1 MAKPKAR
8 DSKSKKAAKGED
20 DTLAGSEAAFEKC
33 LPKALS
39 IDPAEVVPMRGDP
52 NLALHNVQVGLKA
65 LAPYMAGLKA
75 ALPKLD
81 FEAVQGLEEVALAA
95 VFATSR
101 VDRKAG
107 AGKKV
112 FALLT
117 KARALRAVLLAAAD
131 AMEKAG
137 LLPAAAVKKIRRG
150 RGPTDAADDL
160 VQLAA
165 LFRKHTAKLKNKSP
179 VSPELI
185 KQAATMGSDLL
196 AALKPKHA
204 KRKHVLT
211 PEIQDAIDARDRTW
225 TLLVQG
231 HRDLRRAGMWVWA
244 DQVDKHV
251 PPLQSRAATPRKK
264 KDETKHE

>member
-8 DSKSKKAAKGED
+8 DSKSKKAAKGQD
-20 DTLAGSEAAFEKC
+20 DTLTGSEAAFEEC

-39 IDPAEVVPMRGDP
+39 IEPANVVPMRADP
-52 NLALHNVQVGLKA
+52 NLALHNVQVGLKSLEPHWA
-65 LAPYMAGLKA
+65 ELKT

-81 FEAVQGLEEVALAA
+81 QKSVRGLEEVALAA

-107 AGKKV
+107 AGKKLT
-112 FALLT
+112 ALLA
-117 KARALRAVLLAAAD
+117 KARALRALLLSTAD

-137 LLPAAAVKKIRRG
+137 LLPPSTAKKIRKG
-150 RGPTDAADDL
+150 RGTMDAADDL

-179 VSPELI
+179 VSAELI
-185 KQAATMGSDLL
+185 KEAATIGSDLL
-196 AALKPKHA
+196 AQLKPKHA
-204 KRKHVLT
+204 KRKTVVT
-211 PEIQDAIDARDRTW
+211 PEIKDAADARDRTW

-251 PPLQSRAATPRKK
+251 PPLQSRAAKPRKK
-264 KDETKHE
+264 DKKEEG

>member
-8 DSKSKKAAKGED
+8 DSKSKKAAKGQDE
-20 DTLAGSEAAFEKC
+20 TLAGTEAAFEKC

-39 IDPAEVVPMRGDP
+39 LEPGSVIPMRGDP
-52 NLALHNVQVGLKA
+52 NLALHNVQVGIEALGPHWAELKT
-65 LAPYMAGLKA
+65 

-81 FEAVQGLEEVALAA
+81 QKSVQGLEEVALAA

-112 FALLT
+112 SALLT
-117 KARALRAVLLAAAD
+117 KARALRAVLLSSAD
-131 AMEKAG
+131 AMAKAG
-137 LLPAAAVKKIRRG
+137 LVPAAAVKKTRTG
-150 RGPTDAADDL
+150 KGALDAADDL

-179 VSPELI
+179 VSTDMIKEAAEL
-185 KQAATMGSDLL
+185 GSDLL
-196 AALKPKHA
+196 AQLKPKHA
-204 KRKHVLT
+204 KRKTVVT

-251 PPLQSRAATPRKK
+251 PPLQSRAAKPRKK
-264 KDETKHE
+264 DQG

>member
-8 DSKSKKAAKGED
+8 DSKSKKAAKGQD
-20 DTLAGSEAAFEKC
+20 DTLTGSEAAFEEC

-39 IDPAEVVPMRGDP
+39 IDPTNVVPMRADP

-65 LAPYMAGLKA
+65 LEPHWAELKT

-81 FEAVQGLEEVALAA
+81 QKSVRGLEEVALAA

-101 VDRKAG
+101 VDRQAG
-107 AGKKV
+107 ANKKV
-112 FALLT
+112 AGLLV
-117 KARALRAVLLAAAD
+117 KARALRALLLSSAD
-131 AMEKAG
+131 ALEKVG
-137 LLPAAAVKKIRRG
+137 LLPSAAVKKVRKG
-150 RGPTDAADDL
+150 KGPFDTADDL

-179 VSPELI
+179 VSAELI
-185 KQAATMGSDLL
+185 KEASTLGSDLL
-196 AALKPKHA
+196 ALLKPEHA
-204 KRKHVLT
+204 KRKTVVT
-211 PEIQDAIDARDRTW
+211 AEIKDAMDARDRTW

-244 DQVDKHV
+244 DRVNKHV
-251 PPLQSRAATPRKK
+251 PPLQSRAAKPRKK
-264 KDETKHE
+264 DKKEEG